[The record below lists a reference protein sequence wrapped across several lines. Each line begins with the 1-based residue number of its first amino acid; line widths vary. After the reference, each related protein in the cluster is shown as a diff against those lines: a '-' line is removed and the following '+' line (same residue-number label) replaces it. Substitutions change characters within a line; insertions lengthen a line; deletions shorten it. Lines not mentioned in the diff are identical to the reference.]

1 MNIKSKILSAEP
13 LGLNFV
19 AFTRPISGALIA
31 YAGLSLFDN
40 EMLKSDINYFSN
52 DLQFPLPTL
61 LVYIARSTEFFGGI
75 MLAIGLLT
83 RPISFLLSFTM
94 FIATFTANKGNIFSE
109 GGYQSTALFILFVLY
124 FFIGGGKYSLDYL
137 IFNRRVKQ

>member
-1 MNIKSKILSAEP
+1 MNLQNKILSAEP
-13 LGLNFV
+13 LWLNFI

-31 YAGLSLFDN
+31 YAGLSLFDT

-61 LVYIARSTEFFGGI
+61 MVYIARSTEFFGGI

-83 RPISFLLSFTM
+83 RPISLLLSFTM

-137 IFNRRVKQ
+137 IFNKQEKQ